1 MLLAPAR
8 ERVARFARRMWQD
21 GLVVGTSGNVSERD
35 PETGYVA
42 ITPSGVEYDQIG
54 PAEVVVV
61 DPRGSLVDGSLV
73 PSSEL
78 PMHLALYSARPEYRG
93 VVHTHSRF
101 ATTLACLGRELPAVH
116 YLVAYLGGPV
126 PVVPYATY
134 GTHELAQQAAR
145 MFKEPGR
152 RAVLLQNHGT
162 LSAGESL
169 SVAYTAALILE
180 SMAELYWRTLSVGE
194 PILLSPE
201 EVARVRE
208 KLEHYGQRP
217 SPS

>member
-1 MLLAPAR
+1 
-8 ERVARFARRMWQD
+8 
-21 GLVVGTSGNVSERD
+21 
-35 PETGYVA
+35 
-42 ITPSGVEYDQIG
+42 
-54 PAEVVVV
+54 
-61 DPRGSLVDGSLV
+61 
-73 PSSEL
+73 
-78 PMHLALYSARPEYRG
+78 MHLALYSARPEYRG

-134 GTHELAQQAAR
+134 GTPELAHQAAR

-208 KLEHYGQRP
+208 KLEQYGQRP
-217 SPS
+217 SPA

>member
-1 MLLAPAR
+1 MAAAR

-35 PETGYVA
+35 PETGCVA
-42 ITPSGVEYDQIG
+42 ITPSGVEYDEIG

-61 DPRGSLVDGSLV
+61 DDQGNRVDGSLV

-78 PMHLALYSARPEYRG
+78 PMHLAIYSTRRDYCG

-101 ATTLACLGRELPAVH
+101 ATALACLGRELPAIH
-116 YLVAYLGGPV
+116 YLVAYLGDPV

-134 GTHELAQQAAR
+134 GTQELALQAAR
-145 MFKEPGR
+145 MFKDPGR

-169 SVAYTAALILE
+169 HAAYTAALILE
-180 SMAELYWRTLSVGE
+180 SMAELYWRALAVGE

-201 EVARVRE
+201 EVSQVRQ
-208 KLEHYGQRP
+208 KLERYGQP
-217 SPS
+217 SPPR